1 MDEQILNEILTS
13 YRDAINALIERID
26 AQDEMVKAMMEKTS
40 TVEKLIYDEVLNPAK
55 EAMEKSIYDSG
66 LEDFTSKYG
75 EKLEGYNEKLRPIE
89 GEDFDIMKEAYDG
102 YNEYQPEDGE
112 KPDADEYVDEL
123 VKVVDNQLESIRSA
137 LGVSEDAQVAVVN
150 EDGETKVE
158 VDGEQ
163 VDVEDDSTESTESD
177 QVEPEKDEKDEK
189 AEKAEIIEDDE
200 AESDPED
207 LAALEEELLKYK
219 N

>member
-26 AQDEMVKAMMEKTS
+26 AQDEMVKAVMEKTNE
-40 TVEKLIYDEVLNPAK
+40 VEKLLFDEVINPAK

-66 LEDFTSKYG
+66 LEDFASKYG

-89 GEDFDIMKEAYDG
+89 GQDFDIMKEAYDG
-102 YNEYQPEDGE
+102 YNEYKQSEDI
-112 KPDADEYVDEL
+112 DEDTYVDEL
-123 VKVVDNQLESIRSA
+123 VKIVEDQLEDIRSA
-137 LGVSEDAQVAVVN
+137 LGVPEDTQVAVVN

-163 VDVEDDSTESTESD
+163 VDTEAEAETKEEETEKPAVE
-177 QVEPEKDEKDEK
+177 EKEEV
-189 AEKAEIIEDDE
+189 IEDE
-200 AESDPED
+200 VTESDPED